1 MKTTKITSYIVGGLT
16 VAMLMGTSAYAQA
29 TRTWVSGVGDDANP
43 CSRTAPCKT
52 FAGAISKTAAGGEI
66 DMLDPG
72 GFGAVTIVKAIT
84 INGPAGYG
92 GILNAGTSGVIVN
105 AGVNDV
111 VVLRRIAIQ
120 GATTGTNGIRFLA
133 GAALILDECEI
144 AGSNAGFG
152 IDFSPSGA
160 STLDII
166 DSSIVNNGTIATT
179 TGGGLIVRPTGGT
192 GSAKVT
198 IENSHFSRNTF
209 GIRGEGATAAAAG
222 VRITVNNSEFVNNG
236 FGGVIALTTTASP
249 VTVMLQGVT
258 SASNGT
264 NGLNPNG
271 ASASI
276 TYGSSTVTGNTTG
289 LNPQNSAQLISYGN
303 NQVDNNTTNGAPT
316 ATILL
321 K

>member
-1 MKTTKITSYIVGGLT
+1 MKITTITSCLAGGIIA
-16 VAMLMGTSAYAQA
+16 AMLMGSSAYAQA

-66 DMLDPG
+66 DVLDPG
-72 GFGAVTIVKAIT
+72 GFGTVTITKAIT

-92 GILNAGTSGVIVN
+92 GILNASTNGVIVN

-111 VVLRRIAIQ
+111 VVLRRVGIQ
-120 GATTGTNGIRFLA
+120 GGGTGLNGVRFLA
-133 GAALILDECEI
+133 GAALIVDECEI
-144 AGSNAGFG
+144 GGSNAGFG

-160 STLDII
+160 SRLDVI

-179 TGGGLIVRPTGGT
+179 TGGGIIVRPTGNT
-192 GSAKVT
+192 GSANVT
-198 IENSHFSRNTF
+198 VRGTHVSRNTF

-222 VRITVNNSEFVNNG
+222 VKITVTDSEFVNNG

-249 VTVMLQGVT
+249 VTVMLNRVI
-258 SASNGT
+258 SSNNGT

-276 TYGSSTVTGNTTG
+276 AYGYSTVTGNTTG
-289 LNPQNSAQLISYGN
+289 LNAQNSAQLISYGN
-303 NQVDNNTTNGAPT
+303 NQVDGNTTNGSPT
-316 ATILL
+316 STILL